1 MLNRSQKR
9 HKKRGMLNE
18 TINREDGKNMPIE
31 LMFLS
36 FHMLAL
42 HRTIPRPLLLGQVF
56 VIGIF
61 LIECHL
67 YKYQLF
73 LVVHRIDRLLTRL
86 NQEPHRITDSLA
98 W

>member
-1 MLNRSQKR
+1 MLNRSQKK
-9 HKKRGMLNE
+9 HKKQGMLNE

-61 LIECHL
+61 LKKYHL

-73 LVVHRIDRLLTRL
+73 LVVRRIDRLLIRL
-86 NQEPHRITDSLA
+86 NREPHHIIDSLA
-98 W
+98 S